1 MIGNFLG
8 IFEKPHSYV
17 KTEVATF
24 WATFGNIWA
33 NFYYNIRSVKIAS
46 KRVRFGSRQKGQ
58 CFV

>member
-8 IFEKPHSYV
+8 ILEKPHSNV

-46 KRVRFGSRQKGQ
+46 KEVGCVTVK
-58 CFV
+58 